1 MLKTYQNE
9 NQSDRIVRFI
19 FGIILAILGYTIFN
33 GVAQIVVYVLA
44 FIAIFTSIT
53 GFCLLYRLFGINTNK
68 NKN

>member
-19 FGIILAILGYTIFN
+19 FGIILAILGYTVFN
-33 GVAQIVVYVLA
+33 GATQIVVYVLA

-68 NKN
+68 K